1 MSRDKKDMLEFIN
14 LIIVVI
20 LCCSAMEIKSVWLGA
35 AIGITV
41 LNIFILD
48 GEEEEYEKCKTTQAY
63 EEREEG
69 NDQRRA

>member
-20 LCCSAMEIKSVWLGA
+20 LCLTAMEIKSAWLGV

-48 GEEEEYEKCKTTQAY
+48 GEEEGHEERKTEKAY